1 MIKFSK
7 TPKFGKTQKY
17 LERLMSYDV
26 KPLLHEMGRMGVT
39 KLRETTPKDTGETAD
54 AWGYKIEGNKD
65 LYKIIWTNDI
75 VADRTPLV
83 LMLQFGHGTRGGYF
97 VQGRDFINP
106 ALLPVYDAL
115 FEKLGQEVSS

>member
-1 MIKFSK
+1 MIRFKK
-7 TPKFGKTQKY
+7 TPKFGKTTGY
-17 LERLMSYDV
+17 LERLLKYDV
-26 KPLLHEMGRMGVT
+26 RPLLHEMGRMGVR
-39 KLRETTPKDTGETAD
+39 KLAETTPKDSGETAG
-54 AWGYKIEGNKD
+54 AWNYKIRGNKD
-65 LYKIIWTNDI
+65 SYKLIWTNDI

-83 LMLQFGHGTRGGYF
+83 LMLQYGHGTRGGYF